1 MKNNL
6 IGVSAL
12 LALLPMHLISQE
24 RENTEMV
31 VDHIASATVTVLAF
45 DTNGR
50 FLGAPDVSRFESEG
64 RKNIAGRFH
73 IGVAEGVPLGEYRIE
88 GRLPAYFSD
97 TQHVAIYQPRVTV
110 VLGLAFGY
118 ELPIAPPVL
127 HGRVV
132 GLSAANTKHS
142 FVKLTSVFANQ
153 SMESAIASNGDFDL
167 CGFSWGQYMLLVIG
181 EQGVIASRFV
191 SLPYTAPSLQI
202 NVQSDRA
209 VTAPTP

>member
-45 DTNGR
+45 DANGR

-127 HGRVV
+127 
-132 GLSAANTKHS
+132 
-142 FVKLTSVFANQ
+142 
-153 SMESAIASNGDFDL
+153 IARSSCWPF
-167 CGFSWGQYMLLVIG
+167 CG
-181 EQGVIASRFV
+181 EHEA
-191 SLPYTAPSLQI
+191 
-202 NVQSDRA
+202 
-209 VTAPTP
+209 